1 MKAISISRFIAAMSV
16 LVLMVSCGS
25 NKNNESEQTDDYC
38 FDNPIDSI
46 VVHNADVSNL
56 FDEVYGYLHSHPD
69 FPSNSDSV
77 GYHYYACTD
86 LDGALLWKECG
97 NVRVYSIPWESIHSA
112 LGYNIVQIKDK
123 DGSYRLDTTFLCEDY
138 GRMDDLMMVVNRVG
152 KTYYL
157 LKTSVSTLHQ
167 GATQRQFIRN
177 FSLENGNLVKENL
190 FHTKTRQYDKI
201 EVECGGQ
208 RYIPLDYGAVDLICM
223 ERYDDYDDGVPVVVI
238 AEINENDWPTGF
250 GLKYR
255 WNGDWFEYVGK
266 CHYDADGIIR

>member
-1 MKAISISRFIAAMSV
+1 MKTISFFRFIAAVSV
-16 LVLMVSCGS
+16 LVLMASCGS

-56 FDEVYGYLHSHPD
+56 FDEVYGYLDSHPD

-77 GYHYYACTD
+77 GYHYYACND

-123 DGSYRLDTTFLCEDY
+123 DGSYRLDTTFLNGDA
-138 GRMDDLMMVVNRVG
+138 GRMDNLFKITNQMG
-152 KTYYL
+152 KTFYL
-157 LKTSVSTLHQ
+157 LKTSAFTLHQ
-167 GATQRQFIRN
+167 GATRMECISA
-177 FSLENGNLVKENL
+177 FSVENGKLAKENL
-190 FHTKTRQYDKI
+190 FHTKSWQYDRI

-208 RYIPLDYGAVDLICM
+208 RELPLDYSDIVLICM
-223 ERYDDYDDGVPVVVI
+223 DNFEEDNGATPLVVI
-238 AEINENDWPTGF
+238 AEINENDWPTGY

-255 WNGDWFEYVGK
+255 WNGDWFEYAGK
-266 CHYDADGIIR
+266 CRYDADEIIR